1 MPKIG
6 ETLIGNKY
14 EQGFGGKGAN
24 QCVTA
29 ARLGASTVFVTS
41 VRKNKPFFYYC
52 RLQFIVLFT
61 YNIILQLGSDSF
73 GKEYLEKLKT
83 ENIDVTHAKLQDNIH
98 SGIAQ
103 IIVTETGISNKSY
116 NS

>member
-6 ETLIGNKY
+6 ETLFGHKY

-41 VRKNKPFFYYC
+41 VRKNEPVYYFT
-52 RLQFIVLFT
+52 RYNTLFMS
-61 YNIILQLGSDSF
+61 NIFCSWDQIH
-73 GKEYLEKLKT
+73 LEK
-83 ENIDVTHAKLQDNIH
+83 NIYKN
-98 SGIAQ
+98 
-103 IIVTETGISNKSY
+103 
-116 NS
+116 